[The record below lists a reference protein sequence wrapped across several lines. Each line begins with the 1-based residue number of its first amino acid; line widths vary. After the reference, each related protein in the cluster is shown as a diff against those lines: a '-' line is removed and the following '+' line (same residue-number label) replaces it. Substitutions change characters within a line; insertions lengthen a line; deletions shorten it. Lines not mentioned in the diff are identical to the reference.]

1 MNLKGG
7 VRMGDKRM
15 EKNKPNNSSMAKDMK
30 EMKYQGRVMERMN
43 TNEEVKDKGQDP
55 DPKQHEK

>member
-1 MNLKGG
+1 
-7 VRMGDKRM
+7 M

-43 TNEEVKDKGQDP
+43 TNDEVKDKGQDP